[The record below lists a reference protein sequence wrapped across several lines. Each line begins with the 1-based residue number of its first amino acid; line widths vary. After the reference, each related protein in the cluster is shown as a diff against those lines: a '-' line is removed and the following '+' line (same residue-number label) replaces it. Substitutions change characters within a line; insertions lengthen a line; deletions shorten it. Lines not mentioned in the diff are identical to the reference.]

1 MMRNT
6 EMTEMTE
13 RSELEPQKVLWYS
26 RHQMTDSQMEDLKR
40 IFKVHG
46 KEPVIKLVLVNELL
60 MTNILS
66 I

>member
-13 RSELEPQKVLWYS
+13 LSELEPQKVLWYS
-26 RHQMTDSQMEDLKR
+26 RHPMTDSQMEDLKR
-40 IFKVHG
+40 IFKV
-46 KEPVIKLVLVNELL
+46 LVNELL